1 MFCPA
6 FTGFGLP
13 ALVMLRSASVATVTP
28 IVEVAVLLAVLVSC
42 EDVPNVTVSVMMV
55 PALPPAATVTTTGNV
70 LVDPGATLGL
80 VQLMDP
86 VVVQLHPAGTGVS
99 ETNVVFTGNDSM
111 KVPAAQLLGP
121 LLVTTWV

>member
-1 MFCPA
+1 MTSVPRARAAVDATRTSTSSAQPA
-6 FTGFGLP
+6 
-13 ALVMLRSASVATVTP
+13 
-28 IVEVAVLLAVLVSC
+28 
-42 EDVPNVTVSVMMV
+42 
-55 PALPPAATVTTTGNV
+55 TTGKV

-99 ETNVVFTGNDSM
+99 ETNVVFAGNDSM